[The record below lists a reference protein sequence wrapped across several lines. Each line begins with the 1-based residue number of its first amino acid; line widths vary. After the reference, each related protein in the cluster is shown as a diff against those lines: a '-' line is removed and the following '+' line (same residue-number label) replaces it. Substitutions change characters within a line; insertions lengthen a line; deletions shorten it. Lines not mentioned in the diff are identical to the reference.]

1 LREVARI
8 VFGRPDYAELVNDR
22 TSRIPADPLH
32 RLETLLEGTGMLS
45 AAEERLLLAL
55 RGGSPDS
62 AADDLVERS
71 PPLEAGLAM
80 LSATE
85 SFAGGPTSY
94 DGRIGGSAEQPA
106 TLSASAFETLGRCPL
121 QFLFERVLR
130 VQPLDDESPAF
141 DLLPN
146 EIGLAVH
153 AVLEKLYSSLWRDG
167 SLQGSSAQSA
177 IDNALEMLDRLW
189 RDETSGMRR
198 RIGKRFTTL
207 WNVHEENWLKA
218 IRLFLSE
225 DIPRI
230 IASSPDSMEFE
241 YKAQSRVELGKGV
254 AVDVVGRFDRVVRAG
269 EEVVVA
275 DYKTSGNLAPKT
287 DVTVMLKGRSLQA
300 ALYGLLADGAAV
312 ELLGVGPQFDP
323 DDDER
328 PSRSLYEGVQ
338 GGQRDGLLETL
349 WVLIQLVEQGN
360 YPINPDNHCSW
371 CPYACACRKNHAPT
385 LQRERHARDID
396 DFRDL
401 AAKNK
406 SKLPLLADV
415 RKKRDSR

>member
-1 LREVARI
+1 
-8 VFGRPDYAELVNDR
+8 
-22 TSRIPADPLH
+22 
-32 RLETLLEGTGMLS
+32 
-45 AAEERLLLAL
+45 
-55 RGGSPDS
+55 
-62 AADDLVERS
+62 
-71 PPLEAGLAM
+71 
-80 LSATE
+80 
-85 SFAGGPTSY
+85 
-94 DGRIGGSAEQPA
+94 
-106 TLSASAFETLGRCPL
+106 
-121 QFLFERVLR
+121 
-130 VQPLDDESPAF
+130 
-141 DLLPN
+141 
-146 EIGLAVH
+146 
-153 AVLEKLYSSLWRDG
+153 
-167 SLQGSSAQSA
+167 
-177 IDNALEMLDRLW
+177 MLDRLW